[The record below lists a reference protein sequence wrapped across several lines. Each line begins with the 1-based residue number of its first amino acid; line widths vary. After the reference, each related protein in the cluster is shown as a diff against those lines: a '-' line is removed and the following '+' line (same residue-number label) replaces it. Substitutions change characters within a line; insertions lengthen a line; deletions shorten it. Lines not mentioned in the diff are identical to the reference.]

1 MNWRAG
7 EELKKAGL
15 ALAATACNRG
25 REAARLPSPGCIL
38 DEVVSMRRRGGLVGD
53 PTKAG
58 AEVARGGGGAIGPAP
73 FPLLDFLDLEVQR
86 LRFHLR
92 KLVFLHGA
100 LRHVP
105 SSRLPA
111 GGPSAA
117 GAEPRNQVL
126 PSGQSV
132 NRSARSGRDLAGDND
147 AASTGGGWPPGWR
160 RSRDGCNAYGSRTR
174 RDRRG
179 PG

>member
-1 MNWRAG
+1 MFASVRWRMNWRAG
-7 EELKKAGL
+7 EELKNAGL

-92 KLVFLHGA
+92 KLLFLHRA

-111 GGPSAA
+111 ADHPPL
-117 GAEPRNQVL
+117 ERNRAIRY
-126 PSGQSV
+126 SH
-132 NRSARSGRDLAGDND
+132 
-147 AASTGGGWPPGWR
+147 PP
-160 RSRDGCNAYGSRTR
+160 NL
-174 RDRRG
+174 
-179 PG
+179 